1 MPKLL
6 GLVVAFGA
14 SMVLIQVAAS
24 ALQLRALSLQRAD
37 WSPQAVP
44 RGPVHEVDRDVS
56 AGAMLT

>member
-6 GLVVAFGA
+6 GLVVSFVV
-14 SMVLIQVAAS
+14 SMVLIQVVAN
-24 ALQLRALSLQRAD
+24 ALQLRSLSLQRAD

-56 AGAMLT
+56 AGAMFT